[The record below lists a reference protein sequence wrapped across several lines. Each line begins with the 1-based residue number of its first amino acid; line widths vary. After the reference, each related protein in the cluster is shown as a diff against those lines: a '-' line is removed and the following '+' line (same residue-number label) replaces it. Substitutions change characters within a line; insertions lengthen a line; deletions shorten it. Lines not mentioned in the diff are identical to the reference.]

1 MDNIGKEK
9 SIRTI
14 TKNMIE
20 DFSKVSKGLLE
31 VTNNEMYVVNAEKAV
46 YGKVYG
52 KPSIRLSTLL
62 SIDREVLILFS
73 GYSRQQIRTINTV
86 GTIIKSSNGR
96 LEPTVA
102 IVVHCDIQGNSKLKK
117 WGREHGISVLPI
129 YYHKDKFPKTH
140 EEFENTLCRE
150 LFSFDSFDIVGPV
163 SDDEHFYGRRT
174 EAQDLARQLQMGQIK
189 CCLGIRKVGKTSI
202 VNRIVDVCREHH
214 DCYLVV
220 VDCSNDSVWSM
231 RSHHLMLSLGKTLK
245 EIKGTQEGYST
256 LITCYE
262 DTSIVNAARFLATE
276 IADSDKP
283 IVFVFD
289 EIDYITPSSPTTK
302 LWVNDFNEF
311 WRNFRVLYQESAR
324 INKRFSILISGVS
337 SKWFRVESIDGVENA
352 ALAFVPEEYLLPLPR
367 GASIAMIRDLARV
380 SGLQFDEINGEPIAS
395 SCCDIPYWIRKACS
409 FIHRR
414 IDIQMRP
421 IKPDV
426 QTINIHL
433 EEFIEAEGSIIAQA
447 ALTHLFRVYPD
458 LKNHAMECYN
468 GKIDLVP
475 KSYLNI
481 LTKYGLLKKQG
492 DIYKLAGEM
501 FQEGLALIYD
511 EDKML
516 EEKMES
522 NQVLVSETFTEEY
535 SHSMNL
541 LEEWS
546 DELALIGK
554 RRNIIEKKLRG
565 IVLNFLRYD
574 SLIDKQKPPVNERIL
589 KRIEEKKRKIF
600 ASIPPDEFME
610 KLLWTELVTI
620 IDKEWSVFERLFS
633 DKTQFNLNSSI
644 INDRF
649 DAHAKDADAA
659 DLALYRRSLT
669 WYEDK
674 IRGA

>member
-1 MDNIGKEK
+1 MKDVRSEY

-31 VTNNEMYVVNAEKAV
+31 VTNNEMYVVNSEKAV

-52 KPSIRLSTLL
+52 KPSNRLSSLL

-73 GYSRQQIRTINTV
+73 GYSRQQMRTINTV
-86 GTIIKSSNGR
+86 GTIVKSSNGR

-102 IVVHCDIQGNSKLKK
+102 IVVHCDNQGNSKLKK
-117 WGREHGISVLPI
+117 WGREHGISVLPV
-129 YYHKDKFPKTH
+129 YYHKDKFPKTQ
-140 EEFENTLCRE
+140 EEFENILCRE
-150 LFSFDSFDIVGPV
+150 LFSYDSFDIVGPV

-174 EAQDLARQLQMGQIK
+174 EAQDLARQLQIGQIK

-220 VDCSNDSVWSM
+220 VDCSNDSIWSM
-231 RSHHLMLSLGKTLK
+231 RSHELMFSLAQTLRG
-245 EIKGTQEGYST
+245 IKGTQEGYST
-256 LITCYE
+256 LITCNE
-262 DTSIVNAARFLATE
+262 DSNMVTASQFLASE
-276 IADSDKP
+276 VADSDKP
-283 IVFVFD
+283 IIFVFD

-302 LWVNDFNEF
+302 LWVHDFNEF

-324 INKRFSILISGVS
+324 ISKRFSILISGVS
-337 SKWFRVESIDGVENA
+337 SKWFRVESIEGVENA

-380 SGLQFDEINGEPIAS
+380 SGLQFDEINGDPIAS
-395 SCCDIPYWIRKACS
+395 FCCDIPYWIRKACS

-426 QTINIHL
+426 QTIKIHL

-458 LKNHAMECYN
+458 LKNHAMECLKGN
-468 GKIDLVP
+468 IESLP
-475 KSYLNI
+475 KSYINI

-492 DIYKLAGEM
+492 EIYKLSGEM
-501 FQEGLALIYD
+501 FQEGLALIH
-511 EDKML
+511 
-516 EEKMES
+516 EESDMVGEKVEPDHIF
-522 NQVLVSETFTEEY
+522 VSETIAEENEINK
-535 SHSMNL
+535 NL

-554 RRNIIEKKLRG
+554 RRNILEKKLRG

-574 SLIDKQKPPVNERIL
+574 SLMDKQKPPVNERIL
-589 KRIEEKKRKIF
+589 KRIEEKKRKVF

-633 DKTQFNLNSSI
+633 DKSQFSLNSSI
-644 INDRF
+644 INERF
-649 DAHAKDADAA
+649 DAHAKDADSA
-659 DLALYRRSLT
+659 DLALYRRSLS